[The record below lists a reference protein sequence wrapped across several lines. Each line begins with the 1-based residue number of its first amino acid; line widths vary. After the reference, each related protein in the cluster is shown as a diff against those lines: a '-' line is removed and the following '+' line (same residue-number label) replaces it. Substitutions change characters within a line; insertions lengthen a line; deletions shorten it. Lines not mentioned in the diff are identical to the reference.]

1 MLKSITTA
9 AIIASASV
17 ASATSIDAISTAAA
31 DNVQEIFVLA
41 VQEITGDDAAARTFI
56 EAATDRFT
64 TRTDITN
71 QVGGTAYSIGSF
83 LRTSVVAPL
92 EAQLATKTAEL
103 ATANANLQAAYRRF
117 AVDNA
122 TIGTLSTLNADLTA
136 DLTAARATN
145 VDLTADLVSA
155 RSNNAQ
161 LTAQVNS
168 VFVQLDA
175 QVDELDRL
183 EDEVASLTADVA
195 SLNQQIVDGMA
206 MADANRVQAEAALA
220 AMTQHK
226 NNWKARALDM
236 EVHKN
241 NWKAMEL
248 ASRVTIADQ
257 NTKIAAANAVSTV
270 VTDDTQLRDHI
281 DGDNVYNNM
290 AGAHSQA
297 DGTVYLSN
305 FYEANS
311 SHNFNINT
319 DFIGDIA
326 TKISDVI
333 NAEAEAAY
341 DRGYEDGFRDG
352 FAAGVASV
360 QSELN

>member
-1 MLKSITTA
+1 MFKSIATA
-9 AIIASASV
+9 AVIASASA
-17 ASATSIDAISTAAA
+17 ASATSIDAISSAAA

-83 LRTSVVAPL
+83 LRNTVVAPL

-103 ATANANLQAAYRRF
+103 ATANANLQAAYARH
-117 AVDNA
+117 VTDNA
-122 TIGTLSTLNADLTA
+122 TIGNLNTLNVNLHRNLTAARTTNTQLTA
-136 DLTAARATN
+136 DLA
-145 VDLTADLVSA
+145 SA
-155 RSNNAQ
+155 RSNNSMLAA
-161 LTAQVNS
+161 LSNAA
-168 VFVQLDA
+168 FVQIDA
-175 QVDELDRL
+175 QVVEIDRL
-183 EDEVASLTADVA
+183 EDEIAD
-195 SLNQQIVDGMA
+195 LNAQIVAGMA

-281 DGDNVYNNM
+281 DGDNVYNNL

-326 TKISDVI
+326 TKISAVI

-360 QSELN
+360 QAELN